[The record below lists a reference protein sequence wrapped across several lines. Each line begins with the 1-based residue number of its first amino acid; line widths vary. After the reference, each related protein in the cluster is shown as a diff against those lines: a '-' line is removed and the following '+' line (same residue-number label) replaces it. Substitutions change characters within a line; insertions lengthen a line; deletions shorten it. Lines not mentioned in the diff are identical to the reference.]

1 MRKTKIICTLGPS
14 SGSEEVIKELFK
26 AGMNVGLMNM
36 SHGSHADH
44 RKNITTFRKVRDEL
58 GIPAAVLLDTRGPEI
73 RIGTFEN
80 GKAELS
86 DRSEFILT
94 TEDKQGNN
102 TTVSVTYKDL
112 PKELKEGSRVLINDG
127 MIVLKVMNITDTE
140 IHCEVIHGG
149 ILTDRK
155 GINIPEVDIQMEYL
169 SDQDKSDLV
178 FAAKEGVDY
187 VAASFMRTADDAK
200 AVRNFLNENGGDDV
214 KIIAKIESTQGI
226 RNFEEILPLVDGIM
240 IARGDMG
247 VEVDYVFL
255 PGIQKK
261 IITRCVEEGKIVI
274 TATQMLESMMN
285 NPIPTRAEISDVA
298 NAVFDGTSAVMLSGE
313 SAAGRFPVQAV
324 KTMAEICEQAE
335 EDYEHLPRVPVGYAM
350 NADDIVNA
358 VSRAADSLA
367 KDVHAKV
374 IIAVTI
380 SGNTASRMSKYL
392 PSVPIIGST
401 NNLKV
406 YHQMALYRGVQPML
420 RESRDNMEDIFEHCV
435 LRATE
440 EGYVEKGDRIVLSA
454 GVPIGENRTNT
465 IRVWNVE

>member
-26 AGMNVGLMNM
+26 AGMNVGRMNM

-86 DRSEFILT
+86 DGSEFILT

-102 TTVSVTYKDL
+102 TTVSVTYEDL

-335 EDYEHLPRVPVGYAM
+335 EDYEHLPRVSVGYAM

>member
-26 AGMNVGLMNM
+26 AGMNVGRMNM

-335 EDYEHLPRVPVGYAM
+335 EDYEHLPRFPVGYAM

>member
-1 MRKTKIICTLGPS
+1 
-14 SGSEEVIKELFK
+14 
-26 AGMNVGLMNM
+26 
-36 SHGSHADH
+36 
-44 RKNITTFRKVRDEL
+44 
-58 GIPAAVLLDTRGPEI
+58 
-73 RIGTFEN
+73 
-80 GKAELS
+80 
-86 DRSEFILT
+86 
-94 TEDKQGNN
+94 
-102 TTVSVTYKDL
+102 
-112 PKELKEGSRVLINDG
+112 
-127 MIVLKVMNITDTE
+127 
-140 IHCEVIHGG
+140 
-149 ILTDRK
+149 
-155 GINIPEVDIQMEYL
+155 
-169 SDQDKSDLV
+169 
-178 FAAKEGVDY
+178 
-187 VAASFMRTADDAK
+187 
-200 AVRNFLNENGGDDV
+200 
-214 KIIAKIESTQGI
+214 
-226 RNFEEILPLVDGIM
+226 
-240 IARGDMG
+240 MG

-324 KTMAEICEQAE
+324 KTMSEICEQAE

-440 EGYVEKGDRIVLSA
+440 EGYVEKGDRIVLLSL
-454 GVPIGENRTNT
+454 IH
-465 IRVWNVE
+465 I